1 MLKIFAFGALIGV
14 AIAYFLLPVL
24 QVAVGYPALLACA
37 GVFVQKRSIAELQ
50 SSDFAYRP
58 ELQFVSFVVD
68 ASAQSVTANLLGGYV
83 SSQVA
88 KCAPT
93 SFRAQFRA
101 VVTNGLRFHSST
113 GCSLIELPL
122 QQGPDKFSAQP
133 AVCVRAIS
141 ARVQTALEEHAGR
154 NPRAK
159 TLAVSVMRAST
170 LEVCT

>member
-58 ELQFVSFVVD
+58 ELKFVSFVVD
-68 ASAQSVTANLLGGYV
+68 ASAQTVTANLLGGYV

-93 SFRAQFRA
+93 SFSRANSR
-101 VVTNGLRFHSST
+101 RCH
-113 GCSLIELPL
+113 
-122 QQGPDKFSAQP
+122 K
-133 AVCVRAIS
+133 
-141 ARVQTALEEHAGR
+141 
-154 NPRAK
+154 
-159 TLAVSVMRAST
+159 
-170 LEVCT
+170 